1 MPADRP
7 TYYLPVLDRILDAT
21 RERVVDLRAR
31 RAAVMARAEA
41 MPTPPAFRD
50 ALSGLTRLGVIAE
63 IKRRSPSRGRLAID
77 LDVPALATRYA
88 EGGAVALSVLT
99 EPAFFDGDPS
109 DLGAAQEASGLPVL
123 RKDFILE
130 SLQVWE
136 ARAMGAS
143 AVLLIAAA
151 LTPNELVALLD
162 DVEHAGLDSLVEV
175 HNSEEA
181 RMALDLGARIVGVNN
196 RDLGSFAVDLAVAE
210 AVAAELELA
219 PFSVAESGIFT
230 AADASRMKNA
240 GYDAVLVGEA
250 LVRSND
256 PAALIRELSV

>member
-1 MPADRP
+1 M
-7 TYYLPVLDRILDAT
+7 LDRILEAT

-31 RAAVMARAEA
+31 RAAVMARAEG
-41 MPTPPAFRD
+41 MPSPPSFRD
-50 ALSGLTRLGVIAE
+50 ALSKSSRLGVIAE
-63 IKRRSPSRGRLAID
+63 IKRRSPSRGQLTTN
-77 LDVPALATRYA
+77 LDVPSLAGSYA
-88 EGGAVALSVLT
+88 QGGAVAISVLT
-99 EPAFFDGDPS
+99 EPAFFDGDPT

-143 AVLLIAAA
+143 AILLIAAA
-151 LTPNELVALLD
+151 LTPNDLVALLD
-162 DVEHAGLDSLVEV
+162 DVEHAGLDALVEV

-196 RDLGSFAVDLAVAE
+196 RDLDSFEVDLSVAE
-210 AVAAELELA
+210 AIAPELELA
-219 PFSVAESGIFT
+219 QLTVAESGIFT
-230 AADASRMKNA
+230 AADATRMKKA

-250 LVRSND
+250 LVRSSD
-256 PAALIRELSV
+256 VSRLIGELSV